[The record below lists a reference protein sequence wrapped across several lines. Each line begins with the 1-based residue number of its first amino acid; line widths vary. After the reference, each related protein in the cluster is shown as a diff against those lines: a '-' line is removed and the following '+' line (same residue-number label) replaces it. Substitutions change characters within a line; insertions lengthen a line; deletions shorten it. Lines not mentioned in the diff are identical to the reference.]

1 MINIENLN
9 YRYDKRKTDG
19 VSNLSF
25 CVGEGEIVTLIGP
38 SGSGKTTTLKCLAGL
53 LTPMDDGHKSIHFQ
67 KDASISYVNQTPDLN
82 PELSVFENLKLA
94 LPHIEDSQKKE
105 NQIRTVLAQLEITN
119 EIESLVKNISGG
131 QQQRVIM
138 ARSLVSNPT
147 VLLLDEPF
155 ANLDKTLRLQL
166 FEDLIPLFKERKITV
181 LWVTHNT
188 EEALRFSD
196 QLVLLNHGQ
205 LIQKGS
211 PKELYFE
218 PKNMFS
224 ATFFGE
230 TNIIA
235 CKIKADDASS
245 LEIELF
251 GEDFSIPRPSGFKI
265 QEYKD
270 CLVVLKAECLI
281 PQEDGPVCARICKN
295 HFLGATSLLELEI
308 SDKTIWCKVPSSNSF
323 QIDAIINLNLIT
335 DSIHCLSEV

>member
-1 MINIENLN
+1 MINVENLN
-9 YRYDKRKTDG
+9 YKYDKRKTDG
-19 VSNLSF
+19 ISNLSF
-25 CVGEGEIVTLIGP
+25 SVNKGEILSLIGP

-53 LTPMDDGHKSIHFQ
+53 LEPVNRSIEYQ
-67 KDASISYVNQTPDLN
+67 EDASISYVNQTPDLN
-82 PELSVFENLKLA
+82 PDLSVFDNLKLA
-94 LPHIEDSQKKE
+94 LPHIEDAQKKE

-196 QLVLLNHGQ
+196 QLLLLNHGQ
-205 LIQKGS
+205 LIQKGC
-211 PKELYFE
+211 PKDLYFT
-218 PKNMFS
+218 PKNMFC

-235 CKIKADDASS
+235 SKIKTEENES
-245 LEIELF
+245 LTIELF
-251 GEDFSIPRPSGFKI
+251 GDEFSIPKPLGFKV
-265 QEYKD
+265 QEHKD
-270 CLVVLKAECLI
+270 CLVVLKAECLF
-281 PQEDGPVCARICKN
+281 PQENGPISAKVCKI

-308 SDKTIWCKVPSSNSF
+308 KNRTIWCKVPSSNSY
-323 QIDAIINLNLIT
+323 QINAIINLNLIT
-335 DSIHCLSEV
+335 NSIHCLSEV